1 MTFEE
6 WWVDGKYQLVHS
18 LEESS
23 RLVWAAATEA
33 ATAAERERCARIVE
47 DTARLPGVGWMTPIF
62 YNAVRRETAAEIRR
76 KP

>member
-1 MTFEE
+1 MTFDE

-33 ATAAERERCARIVE
+33 ATS
-47 DTARLPGVGWMTPIF
+47 GGG
-62 YNAVRRETAAEIRR
+62 
-76 KP
+76 